1 MPSTTP
7 QRTPQSRVF
16 TIEDRAG
23 PANSPEY
30 QGFARAMGVSWP
42 QGDVTPVEVPSDDAY
57 GQFDIVDQ
65 IVGQRG
71 LPSMP
76 LQFLM
81 SRDLSDVLKLVRKGC
96 PLDIQVHTGACQNP
110 TDFDFGFDKVH
121 VLEGARPT
129 DYTTGEL
136 GALGSDQDA
145 TIPEDVPFTGLNYY
159 EIAKLVAS
167 EKAAAAVTD
176 TVVGVLICDEK
187 TCGECGISSDGCQVM
202 FALTSGVT
210 GSPGLPTELLYS
222 EDGGQNWSSTNIT
235 TMALTDN
242 PPAGPRPMACVGTN
256 LVVLDAV
263 GDSLHYAPIADILDG
278 TETWTE
284 VTTGFVGAGTPKAI
298 FSLGRTRT
306 WIVGAGGYVYF
317 SDDITAGVTV
327 QSAGGATSED
337 LADVWALNRLTLA
350 AVGANNAVIISNDG
364 ENWVAVTGPA
374 AGIALNTVSFRPG
387 TSGSEIWVGAANG
400 SLYYTRDAG
409 TSWTAKTLPGVA
421 STAIL
426 AMAWSTPTVGYV
438 SSTIAGP
445 TGRVLRTI
453 SGGNTWVAIPE
464 AEGLTF
470 PAQDQINALA
480 ACTEDPNL
488 VLMGGLADDGSDG
501 FLAVAAA

>member
-1 MPSTTP
+1 MPSTAP
-7 QRTPQSRVF
+7 QRTPHSRVF

-23 PANSPEY
+23 PASSPEY
-30 QGFARAMGVSWP
+30 QGFARAMALSWP
-42 QGDVTPVEVPSDDAY
+42 QGDVTPVEVPSESAY

-65 IVGQRG
+65 IIGQRG
-71 LPSMP
+71 LPSLP

-96 PLDIQVHTGACQNP
+96 PLDIHVHIGACQNP
-110 TDFDFGFDKVH
+110 TDFDFGFDKAMIF
-121 VLEGARPT
+121 EGARAT

-145 TIPEDVPFTGLNYY
+145 TVNEDVPFTGLNYY
-159 EIAKLVAS
+159 EVAKIVAS

-176 TVVGVLICDEK
+176 EVIAVAICDAK

-222 EDGGQNWSSTNIT
+222 EDGGLTWSSTNISSMSLSDT
-235 TMALTDN
+235 
-242 PPAGPRPMACVGTN
+242 PEGIACVGTN
-256 LVVLDAV
+256 LVTISNNGNA
-263 GDSLHYAPIADILDG
+263 LHYAPIADILDG
-278 TETWTE
+278 DETWTE
-284 VTTGFVGAGTPKAI
+284 VTTGFVGGAAPRSI

-306 WIVGAGGYVYF
+306 WIVGDGGYVYF

-327 QSAGGATSED
+327 QSAG
-337 LADVWALNRLTLA
+337 DVTTEQLNEIAALNRLTLA
-350 AVGANNAVIISNDG
+350 AVGTNNAVIISTDG
-364 ENWVAVTGPA
+364 ENWSAVTGPA
-374 AGIALNTVSFRPG
+374 AGVALNTVSFRPD
-387 TSGSEIWVGAANG
+387 TSGNEIWVGAANG
-400 SLYYTRDAG
+400 SLYYTRDSG
-409 TSWTAKTLPGVA
+409 TSWTAKTLPGSA

-426 AMAWSTPTVGYV
+426 AMAWSTPSVGYV

-445 TGRVLRTI
+445 SGRVLRTI

-470 PAQDQINALA
+470 PAQDRVSALA
-480 ACTEDPNL
+480 ACSEDPNL
-488 VLMGGLADDGSDG
+488 VLGGGLGDDGSDG
-501 FLAVAAA
+501 FLFIAAA